1 LEVREMERKDCII
14 ILGLVYIVVILF
26 LGLQLHPAFSQSIIE
41 NVTGGNSSV
50 ISNNTKESLAEKVI
64 DPESLML
71 GAPDEA
77 EENDTLGRMVDECGI
92 IKPSSEMEEGEEI
105 AECQERIIN
114 KTDATTTTTEGNER

>member
-1 LEVREMERKDCII
+1 MERKDCLI
-14 ILGLVYIVVILF
+14 ILGPVYIVVILF
-26 LGLQLHPAFSQSIIE
+26 LGLQLQPALSQSIIE
-41 NVTGGNSSV
+41 NVTSGNSSSV
-50 ISNNTKESLAEKVI
+50 ISNSTKESLAEKVV

-71 GAPDEA
+71 GAPDQA

-92 IKPSSEMEEGEEI
+92 IKPSSEMEEGEEM

>member
-1 LEVREMERKDCII
+1 MERKHCII

-26 LGLQLHPAFSQSIIE
+26 LGLQIQPAYSQSIIE
-41 NVTGGNSSV
+41 NVSSGNSSV
-50 ISNNTKESLAEKVI
+50 ISNNTKESLAEKVV

-71 GAPDEA
+71 GAPDQA

-92 IKPSSEMEEGEEI
+92 IKPSSKMEEGEEM

-114 KTDATTTTTEGNER
+114 KTDDATKTTEGNER

>member
-1 LEVREMERKDCII
+1 MEQKDCII

-26 LGLQLHPAFSQSIIE
+26 LGLQLHPAFSQSILE
-41 NVTGGNSSV
+41 NVTSGNSTSV
-50 ISNNTKESLAEKVI
+50 ISNNTKESLVEKVI

-71 GAPDEA
+71 GAPDQA

-92 IKPSSEMEEGEEI
+92 IKPSSEMEEGEEM
-105 AECQERIIN
+105 AECQERIVN

>member
-1 LEVREMERKDCII
+1 MERKDCII

-26 LGLQLHPAFSQSIIE
+26 LGLQIQPALSQSIIE
-41 NVTGGNSSV
+41 NVSSGNSSV
-50 ISNNTKESLAEKVI
+50 ISNNTKESLAEKVV

-71 GAPDEA
+71 GAPDQA

-92 IKPSSEMEEGEEI
+92 IKPSSKMEEGEEM

-114 KTDATTTTTEGNER
+114 KTDDATTTKEGNGR

>member
-1 LEVREMERKDCII
+1 MERKDCII

-26 LGLQLHPAFSQSIIE
+26 LGLQLQPALSQSIIE
-41 NVTGGNSSV
+41 NVTSGNSNSV
-50 ISNNTKESLAEKVI
+50 IINSTKESLAEKVV

-71 GAPDEA
+71 GAPDQA

-92 IKPSSEMEEGEEI
+92 IKPSSEMEEGEEM
-105 AECQERIIN
+105 AECQERITN